1 MKIAI
6 QGLGR
11 MGMQIARKLAESGE
25 HTVIAH
31 NRSREPIEEA
41 VTYGAVAA
49 YEKTDVITAF
59 GDEQVVLWIMLPDA
73 VVTAQVEEWLAA
85 LPAGSIIIDGGNSD
99 FRATQKLSE
108 KVTAAGMYL
117 LDAGVSGG
125 IWGYQ
130 NGFPIMCGGD
140 AQAFATL
147 EPALK
152 TLVQPGGM
160 YYRFGA
166 SGAGHYVKMV
176 HNAIEYGMM
185 ESLGEGFRMLHD
197 GPYPVSEGMDLAK
210 AADLWQHHSVITS
223 WLTELSRDALTESP
237 ELEDVSGY
245 VAESGEARWTLEAA
259 KDMGIELP
267 SIQAA
272 FDVRVASQ
280 KDASGRNFAT
290 KVVAA
295 QRNKFGGH
303 NLNGEGAAS
312 KAVVSEGATTTPEPS
327 EKPAEQLGESPED
340 VAL

>member
-1 MKIAI
+1 MKLAI

-31 NRSREPIEEA
+31 NRSHEPIDEA
-41 VTYGAVAA
+41 AQSGATPA
-49 YEKTDVITAF
+49 YEKADVLRAF
-59 GDEQVVLWIMLPDA
+59 GEDQVVIWIMLPSEIVD
-73 VVTAQVEEWLAA
+73 AQVDEWLA
-85 LPAGSIIIDGGNSD
+85 LVPKGSILIDGGNSD
-99 FRATQKLSE
+99 FRSTQKLNE
-108 KVTAAGMYL
+108 KVSVAGCQL
-117 LDAGVSGG
+117 LDIGVSGG
-125 IWGYQ
+125 VWGYQ
-130 NGFPIMCGGD
+130 NGFPLMCGGD
-140 AQAFATL
+140 NAEAFAAL

-152 TLVQPGGM
+152 TLTQPGGM
-160 YYRFGA
+160 YYRFGG

-197 GPYPVSEGMDLAK
+197 GPYKGMDLSA

-223 WLTELSRDALTESP
+223 WLTELSRDALAENP
-237 ELEDVSGY
+237 ELDGITGY
-245 VAESGEARWTLEAA
+245 VAESGEARWTLDAA

-272 FDVRVASQ
+272 FDVRLRSQ
-280 KDASGRNFAT
+280 KGETNFAT

-303 NLNGEGAAS
+303 NLNGEGAA
-312 KAVVSEGATTTPEPS
+312 AGVR
-327 EKPAEQLGESPED
+327 EQ
-340 VAL
+340 VAREETK

>member
-31 NRSREPIEEA
+31 NRHKEPIEEA
-41 VTYGAVAA
+41 VTYGAVRA
-49 YEKTDVITAF
+49 YEKADVLAAF
-59 GDEQVVLWIMLPDA
+59 GDDRVVIWIMLPDDI
-73 VVTAQVEEWLAA
+73 VDAQVDEWLQII
-85 LPAGSIIIDGGNSD
+85 PQGSIIIDGGNSD
-99 FRATQKLSE
+99 FRNTKKLNE
-108 KVTAAGMYL
+108 KVKAAGMHL

-125 IWGYQ
+125 VWGYQ

-140 AQAFATL
+140 EPDVFAVL

-160 YYRFGA
+160 YYHFGA

-197 GPYPVSEGMDLAK
+197 GPYKIADGMNLAA

-223 WLTELSRDALTESP
+223 WLTELSRDALQENP
-237 ELEDVSGY
+237 ELEGITGY
-245 VAESGEARWTLEAA
+245 VAESGEARWTLDAA

-280 KDASGRNFAT
+280 KDEAGRNFAT

-303 NLNGEGAAS
+303 NLNGEGAA
-312 KAVVSEGATTTPEPS
+312 
-327 EKPAEQLGESPED
+327 Q
-340 VAL
+340 

>member
-31 NRSREPIEEA
+31 NRHKEPIDEA

-49 YEKTDVITAF
+49 YEKADVIKAF
-59 GDEQVVLWIMLPDA
+59 EGHQAVIWIMLPDTI
-73 VVTAQVEEWLAA
+73 VDQQVDEWLTL
-85 LPAGSIIIDGGNSD
+85 LPKGSIIIDGGNSD
-99 FRATQKLSE
+99 FRNTKKLNE
-108 KVTAAGMYL
+108 KVSAGGMHL
-117 LDAGVSGG
+117 LDFGVSGG
-125 IWGYQ
+125 VWGYQ

-140 AQAFATL
+140 STEAFAAV

-152 TLVQPGGM
+152 TLTKPEGA
-160 YYRFGA
+160 YFHFGP
-166 SGAGHYVKMV
+166 SGTGHYVKMV

-185 ESLGEGFRMLHD
+185 ESLGEGFRMLKD
-197 GPYPVSEGMDLAK
+197 GPYKDMDLA
-210 AADLWQHHSVITS
+210 AAGNVWQHHSVITS
-223 WLTELSRDALTESP
+223 WLTELSRDALAENP
-237 ELEDVSGY
+237 NLDGISGY

-259 KDMGIELP
+259 KDLGIELP

-272 FDVRVASQ
+272 FDVRIRSQ
-280 KDASGRNFAT
+280 QGETNFAT

-303 NLNGEGAAS
+303 NLNGEG
-312 KAVVSEGATTTPEPS
+312 KA
-327 EKPAEQLGESPED
+327 
-340 VAL
+340 

>member
-1 MKIAI
+1 MKIAV

-31 NRSREPIEEA
+31 NRSHEPIDEA
-41 VTYGAVAA
+41 ATYGAVKA
-49 YEKTDVITAF
+49 YEKADVIREF
-59 GDEQVVLWIMLPDA
+59 GNDQVVIWIMLPSEIVD
-73 VVTAQVEEWLAA
+73 AQVDEWLT
-85 LPAGSIIIDGGNSD
+85 LVPQGSIIIDGGNSD
-99 FRATQKLSE
+99 FRSTKQLNE
-108 KVTAAGMYL
+108 KIIAAGMKL
-117 LDAGVSGG
+117 VDIGVSGG

-130 NGFPIMCGGD
+130 NGFPLMCGSD
-140 AQAFATL
+140 DEQAFATL

-152 TLVQPGGM
+152 TLAQPGGM
-160 YYRFGA
+160 YARFGS
-166 SGAGHYVKMV
+166 SGAGHFVKMV

-185 ESLGEGFRMLHD
+185 ESLAEGFRMLHD
-197 GPYPVSEGMDLAK
+197 GPYAGQINLGT

-223 WLTELSRDALTESP
+223 WLTELSRDALNENP
-237 ELEDVSGY
+237 ELEGISGY

-259 KDMGIELP
+259 KDMGITLP

-280 KDASGRNFAT
+280 QGDVNFAT

-303 NLNGEGAAS
+303 NLNGEGAAPG
-312 KAVVSEGATTTPEPS
+312 VREE
-327 EKPAEQLGESPED
+327 
-340 VAL
+340 VAHEHMGDAQA